1 MLANGSAVLIYS
13 TTAAISANRTARG
26 KQTIIDVLAPAQFPL
41 QIVKLVPKPF
51 DGDDWLF
58 EIKHDGFRMVAI
70 RDGASI
76 RLFTRNGRDIT
87 RGHRHLVEELESLK
101 EKRFVL
107 DGELVVLDD
116 DGRANFSRLMNSRT
130 GTHFYV
136 FDLLLLG
143 RKDFRS
149 LPLERRKIALRKLL
163 GANAKSRDL
172 VRFCDH
178 IIGHGKAFFEE
189 VRRAGL
195 EGMVAKR
202 RQSPYRGCLTD
213 DWRKVKCMRLHHFV
227 IGGWTQDFG
236 AVLIGEHVDG
246 QLRYLGK
253 VELGFENLKLKSLR
267 KKVSLRKT
275 SPFIDPIPEADVQ
288 FCEPTVRVPVQFLDI
303 ANDGYLRHA
312 SLRLFA

>member
-1 MLANGSAVLIYS
+1 M
-13 TTAAISANRTARG
+13 
-26 KQTIIDVLAPAQFPL
+26 LAPAQFPV

-58 EIKHDGFRMVAI
+58 EIKHDGFRILAI
-70 RDGASI
+70 RDGAST

-87 RGHRHLVEELESLK
+87 RGHRHLVKKFESLR

-116 DGRANFSRLMNSRT
+116 DGRSNFSRLMNGRT

-149 LPLERRKIALRKLL
+149 LPLEGRKTALGNLL
-163 GANAKSRDL
+163 GATAKNRNL
-172 VRFCDH
+172 VRLCDH
-178 IIGHGKAFFEE
+178 IIGQGKAFFETVKE
-189 VRRAGL
+189 AGL

-202 RQSPYRGCLTD
+202 RQSLYHGRLTD

-227 IGGWTQDFG
+227 VDGWEEDFG

-246 QLRYLGK
+246 QLRYFGK
-253 VELGFENLKLKSLR
+253 VASRFDSRKLESITRKLPLR
-267 KKVSLRKT
+267 KS
-275 SPFIDPIPEADVQ
+275 SPFVDPIPEADVR
-288 FCEPTVRVPVQFLDI
+288 FCEPAVRVPVQFLEI
-303 ANDGYLRHA
+303 TEGGYLRHA

>member
-1 MLANGSAVLIYS
+1 MLAPS
-13 TTAAISANRTARG
+13 
-26 KQTIIDVLAPAQFPL
+26 QFPL
-41 QIVKLVPKPF
+41 QLVKLVPKPF

-58 EIKHDGFRMVAI
+58 EIKHDGFRVVAI
-70 RDGASI
+70 RDGAST
-76 RLFTRNGRDIT
+76 RLYTRNGRDIT
-87 RGHRHLVEELESLK
+87 RGHRQLIEELDSLK

-116 DGRANFSRLMNSRT
+116 DGRSNFSRLMNGRI

-143 RKDFRS
+143 RKDFKS
-149 LPLERRKIALRKLL
+149 LPLEGRKIALKNLL
-163 GANAKSRDL
+163 GTKHKNGDS
-172 VRFCDH
+172 VRLCDH
-178 IIGHGKAFFEE
+178 IIGHGKAFFETIKE
-189 VRRAGL
+189 AGL

-202 RQSPYRGCLTD
+202 RQSLYHGRLTD

-227 IGGWTQDFG
+227 VGGWAEDFG

-253 VELGFENLKLKSLR
+253 VASGFDICKLESITR
-267 KKVSLRKT
+267 KLSPRKA
-275 SPFIDPIPEADVQ
+275 SPFADPTPEADVQ
-288 FCEPTVRVPVQFLDI
+288 FCEPTVRVPVQFL
-303 ANDGYLRHA
+303 AVTESGYLRHA